1 MSVAVT
7 AQNGYVGIGKL
18 RELSLMYGPMRTA
31 SESPLRTDHPSPSAA
46 PPLPGEIRTHD
57 QSPIPPQPRP
67 SHPPP
72 PGGGGRRSLTE
83 GAETRR
89 PRSSRRQQH
98 PLNASRKVRPAG
110 RRSRTATSVSRAA
123 SLKIASKARDAPRRP
138 QHIKKRHHEITD
150 AKQPLSE
157 SRSAVPA
164 DAARGSPGHA
174 TMRPRPM
181 AGLEQPPAVPTLPCT
196 AHAPPSRGQSAH
208 RPTPS

>member
-1 MSVAVT
+1 VSVAVT

-46 PPLPGEIRTHD
+46 HPLPGKIRTHD

-98 PLNASRKVRPAG
+98 PLNASRKVRPDG

-123 SLKIASKARDAPRRP
+123 SLEIASKVPDAPLRP
-138 QHIKKRHHEITD
+138 EDNEKRHYEIID
-150 AKQPLSE
+150 GQQPLSA
-157 SRSAVPA
+157 SRSAEPA

-174 TMRPRPM
+174 TTRPRPM
-181 AGLEQPPAVPTLPCT
+181 AGPAPPAAVPALRRT
-196 AHAPPSRGQSAH
+196 APAPPSRGQSAH
-208 RPTPS
+208 RPTPG